1 MTHGQSPH
9 GQTLYK
15 RVAKCQLDI
24 FWWWKMNKTGKSLKG
39 SEEVKLASFLDERRI
54 SRIMLSGVEAKEL
67 VLNYLG
73 VRGIPFYQ
81 KLRDELKSHFS
92 NQDSR
97 WNEVL
102 TYAKNAK
109 QVKEISDLT
118 STDFT
123 DFCVYLNHGYTKGHL
138 GEIYPNFTFPV
149 SMEGDFILEKKKEV
163 LGQSTEVTLSSEDAI
178 KRIGS
183 VLQVLTTVYGLDLVI
198 LKIAENLN
206 ITYDNAISVGQA
218 KVVVRRVI
226 GRNLS
231 STERTHLHELRKKIH
246 KYKRLINDFE
256 EIIQIKKKSP
266 LMVAG
271 LKEELEGKLS
281 NHEID

>member
-1 MTHGQSPH
+1 
-9 GQTLYK
+9 
-15 RVAKCQLDI
+15 
-24 FWWWKMNKTGKSLKG
+24 MNKIEQSLKR
-39 SEEVKLASFLDERRI
+39 SEEVNLASFLNERQI
-54 SRIMLSGVEAKEL
+54 LKIKLIGVEAKEL

-73 VRGIPFYQ
+73 LRGTPFYQ
-81 KLRDELKSHFS
+81 KLRDEIKSFS
-92 NQDSR
+92 SQESK

-102 TYAKNAK
+102 AYTKNAK
-109 QVKEISDLT
+109 QVIEISDSP

-123 DFCVYLNHGYTKGHL
+123 DFYVYLNYCYTKGKI
-138 GEIYPNFTFPV
+138 GEIHPEFIFPV
-149 SMEGDFILEKKKEV
+149 SMEVDFILEKKREV
-163 LGQSTEVTLSSEDAI
+163 LGQSTEVVLSSEDAI

-183 VLQVLTTVYGLDLVI
+183 VLQVLTTVYGLDFVI
-198 LKIAENLN
+198 SKIAENLN

-231 STERTHLHELRKKIH
+231 STERTHLYEFRKKIH

-256 EIIQIKKKSP
+256 EIVQIKKKSP

-271 LKEELEGKLS
+271 LKEELEEKLS
-281 NHEID
+281 NHENAQNLENRDE